1 MNHVDIQDLTKI
13 YQAGMRK
20 RGIVALDN
28 VTLSVKQGEIFA
40 LLGPNGAGKT
50 TFLKVLL
57 GITQPTT
64 GTVSIAG
71 LAPSN
76 PQSRQKVG
84 YLPENHRFPGYL
96 TGLGFLEFTGRL
108 YGLTE
113 AEIDTRVDYLLE
125 LVGMEKWAD
134 TKLKKYSKGMSQRI
148 GLAQALVCDPE
159 ILLLDEP
166 TDGVDP
172 VGKVEIRQV
181 LEKMRG
187 EGKTIVL
194 NSHLL
199 SEVESVADRVA
210 ILSKG
215 RLLKISTVD
224 ALISRQNLYEIEAKI
239 GNCFIELPPEK
250 GKIVSISSKGLI
262 AELANEESI
271 NYVIDQMRMK
281 RIMIRSIRPMKTSLE
296 QSFIEI
302 LGAVTEEAT

>member
-1 MNHVDIQDLTKI
+1 MNVIDVQDLTKI

-28 VTLSVKQGEIFA
+28 VTLTVKQGEIFA

-57 GITQPTT
+57 GLTQPTT

-71 LAPSN
+71 LAPSD

-108 YGLTE
+108 YGLSE
-113 AEIDTRVDYLLE
+113 VEIDSRVDYLLK
-125 LVGMEKWAD
+125 LVGMEKWVD

-148 GLAQALVCDPE
+148 GLAQALVGDPE
-159 ILLLDEP
+159 LLLLDEP

-181 LEKMRG
+181 LEKMRD

-194 NSHLL
+194 SSHLL
-199 SEVESVADRVA
+199 AEVETMADRVA

-215 RLLKISTVD
+215 RLLRLSTVD
-224 ALISRQNLYEIEAKI
+224 ELTIQSNLFEIQAEI
-239 GNCFIELPPEK
+239 GNVIIQIPPEM
-250 GKIVSISSKGLI
+250 GRILSISSKGLI
-262 AELANEESI
+262 AKLANEDDI
-271 NYVIDQMRMK
+271 NHLIDQLRMK
-281 RIMIRSIRPMKTSLE
+281 RIMIRSVRPMKASLE
-296 QSFIEI
+296 QSFIET
-302 LGAVTEEAT
+302 LGAVKEEAK